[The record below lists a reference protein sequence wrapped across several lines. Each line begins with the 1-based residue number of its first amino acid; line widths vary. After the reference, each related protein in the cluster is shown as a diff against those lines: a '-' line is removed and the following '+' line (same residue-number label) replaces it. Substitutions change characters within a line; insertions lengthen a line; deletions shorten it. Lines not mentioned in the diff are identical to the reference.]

1 MTFQLGKMI
10 FHFKQKEDIRMAK
23 AQKVILVD
31 KQNSENEMV
40 FDSISKAADFIE
52 ISKMQLSRILKHQS
66 ENNTDYFITFG

>member
-1 MTFQLGKMI
+1 MI
-10 FHFKQKEDIRMAK
+10 FHSKQKKDIRMAK

-52 ISKMQLSRILKHQS
+52 VSKMQLPRILKRQS
-66 ENNTDYFITFG
+66 ENNTDYFIPFG

>member
-1 MTFQLGKMI
+1 
-10 FHFKQKEDIRMAK
+10 MAK

-52 ISKMQLSRILKHQS
+52 ISKMQLSRILKHQP
-66 ENNTDYFITFG
+66 ENNTDYFIAFG

>member
-10 FHFKQKEDIRMAK
+10 FRFKQKEDIRMAK

>member
-1 MTFQLGKMI
+1 MI

>member
-1 MTFQLGKMI
+1 
-10 FHFKQKEDIRMAK
+10 MAK

-52 ISKMQLSRILKHQS
+52 VSKMQLSRILKRQS

>member
-1 MTFQLGKMI
+1 MI

-52 ISKMQLSRILKHQS
+52 VSKMQLSRILKRQS